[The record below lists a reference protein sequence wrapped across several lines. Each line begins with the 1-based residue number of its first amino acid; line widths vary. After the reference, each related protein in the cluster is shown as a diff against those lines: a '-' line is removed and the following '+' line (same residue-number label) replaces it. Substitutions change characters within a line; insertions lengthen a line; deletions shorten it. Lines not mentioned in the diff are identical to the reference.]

1 MTISETFKTVRPNLS
16 EGSLKTYTS
25 IIVNVAKQ
33 MEKDYNSPDD
43 VVKDYEAILAHL
55 TPLKPSIRKTKL
67 ACLIVFISKT
77 EANEKATE
85 EFRKVMMDDKEEA
98 VEEDKK
104 QELTERQAEGWLSWD
119 EVLERYAT
127 LEKDAVKLFK
137 KPSLDKEEFHRLQL
151 YILLSCLVLLPVRR
165 SLDWVSFKLRN
176 VNEEEDNFLTYD
188 KRKPTLVFNDYKT
201 KRTYGQQ
208 RLPISTK
215 LATILTKWT
224 EKNENDS
231 LLMNYHQ
238 KGNINATQLTQLLH
252 GFFGKP
258 ISTSLLRHIYLTHL
272 HKGTP
277 AIKEMAE
284 TATNMAHSIPQQLD
298 YVKHPVVMLSRGG
311 KFITEEEMAPTP
323 KKIKR
328 PVRAKD

>member
-1 MTISETFKTVRPNLS
+1 MTVAETFKIVRPNLS

-25 IIVNVAKQ
+25 IIVNVGKQ
-33 MEKDYNSPDD
+33 MTLDLSQPEAVITNYQ
-43 VVKDYEAILAHL
+43 AILTHFQ
-55 TPLKPSIRKTKL
+55 PLKPSIRKTKL
-67 ACLIVFISKT
+67 ACLIVFVSKT
-77 EANEKATE
+77 EGNEAATE
-85 EFRKVMMDDKEEA
+85 AFRKIMMEDKTDAIDEE
-98 VEEDKK
+98 KK
-104 QELTERQAEGWLSWD
+104 QELTPRQEEGWMSWD

-127 LEKDAVKLFK
+127 LEKEAVKLFK

-151 YILLSCLVLLPVRR
+151 YVLLSCLVLLPVRR

-176 VNEEEDNFLTYD
+176 VDEETDNFLTYD

-208 RLPISTK
+208 RLPIQTK
-215 LATILTKWT
+215 LATILTKWA
-224 EKNENDS
+224 EKNPSDA

-238 KGNINATQLTQLLH
+238 KGSINATQLTQLLH

-298 YVKHPVVMLSRGG
+298 YVKQPVVMLGRGG
-311 KFITEEEMAPTP
+311 TFITEEEAVP
-323 KKIKR
+323 KKKKR
-328 PVRAKD
+328 PVVKHA